1 MKTISILAAL
11 SMHPGF
17 FACLNS
23 PSMVQ
28 SLNGWTSV
36 GHNLS
41 YHLSHAMDRAPED
54 KQPRLS
60 DRADPQDAAVTAILR
75 GDHAKGI
82 AMLKELE
89 TTKPGDY
96 NTAANL
102 GTAFELSGDNEKAL
116 NWIKE
121 GIRRNPRSH
130 QGTEW
135 LHALIL
141 EAKLT
146 TGTGN
151 ALPETNRLVPLP
163 EKVEK
168 DTVLTIQGAEHK
180 AADVFTA
187 LAYQLEER
195 MTFVKPKDRWVS
207 ECLYSL
213 AILQA
218 HFYSIQ
224 DALRILALAEQYG
237 FPDVEQLRSQ
247 RQQFERS
254 IWIGEVQY
262 WGLIVVGS
270 LAGISAIIY
279 CYRKL
284 ADLLS

>member
-1 MKTISILAAL
+1 ME
-11 SMHPGF
+11 
-17 FACLNS
+17 
-23 PSMVQ
+23 Q
-28 SLNGWTSV
+28 SLNGWTSD
-36 GHNLS
+36 GHFLS
-41 YHLSHAMDRAPED
+41 YHLSEAMKRTPKD

-75 GDHAKGI
+75 GDHAIGI
-82 AMLKELE
+82 AMLNELE
-89 TTKPGDY
+89 AAKPGDY

-102 GTAFELSGDNEKAL
+102 GTAFELAGDNEKAL
-116 NWIKE
+116 KWIKE
-121 GIRRNPRSH
+121 GIERNPRSH

-146 TGTGN
+146 AQTGN
-151 ALPETNRLVPLP
+151 ALPESNRLVALP
-163 EKVEK
+163 KKVAK
-168 DTVLTIQGAEHK
+168 DTVLTIRGVEHK

-218 HFYSIQ
+218 HFFSIQ
-224 DALRILALAEQYG
+224 DALSILTLAEKYG
-237 FPDVEQLRSQ
+237 FPDVEQLKSQ

-254 IWIGEVQY
+254 LWIGEVQY
-262 WGLIVVGS
+262 WGLIVVGG
-270 LAGISAIIY
+270 LVGISAIIY
-279 CYRKL
+279 GYRKL
-284 ADLLS
+284 ADLLSN